1 MRRLLPGLLAL
12 VLLAPAP
19 LAAQSS
25 VFAIRGLGY
34 PGSPYSARARAM
46 GGATA
51 LFDPE
56 SGLNPASVGYLTDMT
71 AAFTLLNDRR
81 SVSSASGSADVHGMR
96 FPLFSIAG
104 PVGRLPLSFAIGAS
118 TYMSRDFSVAF
129 ADTVITRGV
138 PVPVRDTLQGDGGLS
153 DLRGAVVWRPNLKT
167 MLGGSIHAY
176 TGVTRMDRASVY
188 EDSGYVR
195 IAEHAEVSASGAGFD
210 LGVVRRLS
218 ARLTV
223 AGVVRS
229 DGSVTVRRDSL
240 TSTDYKI
247 DLPVSLAAGLQY
259 RSGSRLLLA
268 AQGRWAGWSSAD
280 AGVSGAGGAGAVDTW
295 ELGLGGE
302 YVRDLDR
309 PYRFPLRFGV
319 RHARLPFPLLAG
331 TTPQETVASLGSGF
345 RFARGLGGADLTL
358 ERAWRGDGGDFS
370 EHGWLVTLTA
380 SLRPSL
386 RTR

>member
-1 MRRLLPGLLAL
+1 MRRLLPGLLGL
-12 VLLAPAP
+12 LLLAPAP
-19 LAAQSS
+19 VAAQSS

-56 SGLNPASVGYLTDMT
+56 SALNPASVGYLTDMT

-81 SVSSASGSADVHGMR
+81 SVSSASGSGSVHGMR

-104 PVGRLPLSFAIGAS
+104 PMQRLPLSFSFGAS
-118 TYMSRDFSVAF
+118 TYMARDFGVAF
-129 ADTVITRGV
+129 ADTVISRGV
-138 PVPVRDTLQGDGGLS
+138 PVSVRDTLHSDGGLS
-153 DLRGAVVWRPNLKT
+153 DLRGAVVWRPDFKT
-167 MLGGSIHAY
+167 MVGGAIHAY

-195 IAEHAEVSASGAGFD
+195 ITEHAEVSASGAGFD
-210 LGVVRRLS
+210 LGVIRRLS

-240 TSTDYKI
+240 ASTEYKV
-247 DLPVSLAAGLQY
+247 DLPVSVAAGLQY

-280 AGVSGAGGAGAVDTW
+280 AQVAGAGGPGAVDTW
-295 ELGLGGE
+295 ELGVGGE
-302 YVRDLDR
+302 YAHDPDR
-309 PYRFPLRFGV
+309 PYRLPIRFGV
-319 RHARLPFPLLAG
+319 RYARLPFPLVAG
-331 TTPQETVASLGSGF
+331 TSPGETIASLGSGF
-345 RFARGLGGADLTL
+345 LFARGLGGADLTL

-370 EHGWLVTLTA
+370 ERGWLVTFTA
-380 SLRPSL
+380 SLRPSH